1 VKTVILAGGR
11 GTRLAEETDAKP
23 KPMVDIG
30 GRPILWHI
38 MSIYAQY
45 GLTEF
50 FVALGYRADV
60 VRDFFLTYRFLASD
74 ITVDLGSG
82 RVVTEG
88 GPAEDWRVHLLD
100 TGVDTQT
107 GGRLKRLAPSIGGE
121 RFLMTYGDGVAA
133 IDIRELLMFHQSHG
147 RLATLLAVHP
157 PARFGGLSLDGH
169 IVSEFTEKPQL
180 GDGWINGG
188 FFVLEPEVLDYIDGD
203 ETPFEREPLERLAKE
218 GQLAAF
224 RHEGFWQAMDTLR
237 DVRYLNALCA
247 EGELPWLR

>member
-45 GLTEF
+45 GYTEF

-60 VRDFFLTYRFLASD
+60 IRDFFFTYRFLASD

-82 RVVTEG
+82 RVETQG
-88 GPAEDWRVHLLD
+88 GPVEDWRVHLLD
-100 TGVDTQT
+100 TGLETQT
-107 GGRLKRLAPSIGGE
+107 GGRLKRLAASIGGE

-133 IDIRELLMFHQSHG
+133 VDIRDLVAFHQSHG

-157 PARFGGLSLDGH
+157 PARFGGLSLDGD

-224 RHEGFWQAMDTLR
+224 RHESFWHAMDTLR